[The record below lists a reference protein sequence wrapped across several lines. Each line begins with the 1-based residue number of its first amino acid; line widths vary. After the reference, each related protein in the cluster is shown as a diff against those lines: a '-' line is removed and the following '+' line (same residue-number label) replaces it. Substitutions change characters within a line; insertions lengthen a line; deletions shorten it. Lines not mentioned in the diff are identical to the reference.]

1 MNTHIPTQ
9 SLFLTN
15 LLILEGSIKVIE
27 RKHHSN
33 DVSDIKSYQVIIL
46 KRIVKSLSTIEF
58 VLNKE
63 VDSMSAYGIL
73 RMIIDSICIYC
84 FIYEKEDKDEVEFRH
99 YLYLLDG
106 CSQYNKLISSLE
118 MKNEIEKKSEDN
130 LQKNNCDLKSLQCGI
145 ENALSSHNY
154 SKKYGKE
161 AGKIVKS
168 ANWKYKLIGGEGEN
182 KYNWE
187 ELYKEIGYDYELS
200 KLLSNYLS
208 QYVHGLFMSNTMNP
222 QAKSHHHL
230 IYMLLV
236 QFTRRLIRSL
246 NKTFAEENILE
257 NLEVDSKKLLNSEI
271 DFRDVGQYLK
281 NMFIQ

>member
-27 RKHHSN
+27 RKHHSK

-161 AGKIVKS
+161 AGKIIKS
-168 ANWKYKLIGGEGEN
+168 ANWKYKLIGGKGEN

-187 ELYKEIGYDYELS
+187 DLYKEIGYDCDLS

-222 QAKSHHHL
+222 QAKSHFHI
-230 IYMLLV
+230 IYSLLAE
-236 QFTRRLIRSL
+236 FTRRLIRSL
-246 NKTFAEENILE
+246 NRTFGEENILE
-257 NLEVDSKKLLNSEI
+257 NLEIDSQKLLNSGI
-271 DFRDVGQYLK
+271 NFHDVGKCMKELYGK
-281 NMFIQ
+281 

>member
-1 MNTHIPTQ
+1 MNTHISDKSP
-9 SLFLTN
+9 FLIY
-15 LLILEGSIKVIE
+15 LLILEGCLKVIE

-33 DVSDIKSYQVIIL
+33 NVSDIKSYQVIML

-106 CSQYNKLISSLE
+106 CSQYNKLIFSLE

-145 ENALSSHNY
+145 ENALRIHNY

-161 AGKIVKS
+161 AERIIKS
-168 ANWKYKLIGGEGEN
+168 ANWKYIIIGGEGDN
-182 KYNWE
+182 KYKWE
-187 ELYKEIGYDYELS
+187 DLYREFGYDCDFS
-200 KLLSNYLS
+200 KFLSNYLS
-208 QYVHGLFMSNTMNP
+208 QYVHGLLMSNTMNP
-222 QAKSHHHL
+222 QAKAHHHL

-236 QFTRRLIRSL
+236 QVTCRLIRSL
-246 NKTFAEENILE
+246 NKTFVEEKILE
-257 NLEVDSKKLLNSEI
+257 SIEIDSQKLLNSGI

-281 NMFIQ
+281 NMFMS

>member
-1 MNTHIPTQ
+1 MSTTVSYKSP
-9 SLFLTN
+9 FLLN
-15 LLILEGSIKVIE
+15 LLTLEGCIKVIE

-33 DVSDIKSYQVIIL
+33 DLSDIKSYQVIIL
-46 KRIVKSLSTIEF
+46 KRIVKSLLTIEN
-58 VLNKE
+58 VLSKE
-63 VDSMSAYGIL
+63 FNPMSAYGIL
-73 RMIIDSICIYC
+73 RMIIDSISIYC
-84 FIYEKEDKDEVEFRH
+84 FIYEKDDKEEVEFRH

-118 MKNEIEKKSEDN
+118 VKNEIERIFEEQ
-130 LQKNNCDLKSLQCGI
+130 LQQNKCDWKSLQCRI
-145 ENALSSHNY
+145 ENALSIHIY

-161 AGKIVKS
+161 AKRIIKF

>member
-1 MNTHIPTQ
+1 MNTHIPTK

-63 VDSMSAYGIL
+63 VDPMSAYGIL

-106 CSQYNKLISSLE
+106 CSQYNKLTSSME
-118 MKNEIEKKSEDN
+118 IKNEIDKKSEDN
-130 LQKNNCDLKSLQCGI
+130 LQKNK
-145 ENALSSHNY
+145 
-154 SKKYGKE
+154 
-161 AGKIVKS
+161 
-168 ANWKYKLIGGEGEN
+168 
-182 KYNWE
+182 
-187 ELYKEIGYDYELS
+187 
-200 KLLSNYLS
+200 
-208 QYVHGLFMSNTMNP
+208 
-222 QAKSHHHL
+222 
-230 IYMLLV
+230 
-236 QFTRRLIRSL
+236 
-246 NKTFAEENILE
+246 
-257 NLEVDSKKLLNSEI
+257 
-271 DFRDVGQYLK
+271 
-281 NMFIQ
+281 